1 MTPQPKFTELGTGTT
16 KPHGKEG
23 LEIFPDPSHGALIEF
38 RIPEFTCLCPVT
50 GQPDFATIYIRYI
63 PWEKC
68 VESKSLKLYMW
79 HFRDRGAFHEAVT
92 SEICETLNELLLP
105 TWIQVVG
112 VFGVRGGIY
121 EKVAAEAINDDLG
134 TLSEADIAYYRF
146 KLSECHG

>member
-1 MTPQPKFTELGTGTT
+1 MTQQAKFTELGSGTT
-16 KPHGKEG
+16 KPHGAEG
-23 LEIFPDPSHGALIEF
+23 LEIFEAPRAGSLIEF

-50 GQPDFATIYIRYI
+50 GQPDFATLYIRYL
-63 PWEKC
+63 PWKRC

-92 SEICETLNELLLP
+92 EEICDALNDLLDP

-121 EKVAAEAINDDLG
+121 EKVSAERSHDDFG
-134 TLSEADIAYYRF
+134 VLSDEDLAYYRF
-146 KLSECHG
+146 NLSDCHG